1 LAKNKVARAEV
12 KKDLLRRELVKA
24 MDETVYARTVLK
36 GMVDGKSKETIAEE
50 MHLTPATVG
59 KIQHKLVHEYKAN
72 FTTEVGF
79 WVELLMARYNKLL
92 EMLMPLAM
100 NKEAQAIK
108 FVLEIFEAQ
117 RALVG
122 ADAVDR
128 QRQETVD
135 SYKKKV
141 QGEMTIAVYD
151 SYKNML
157 KSVKPDPV
165 ETALIGEVINGNAE
179 PAALL
184 IEGELVSEGEGVA
197 EEDESEENLYED
209 EDP

>member
-1 LAKNKVARAEV
+1 MAKSRVARAEV

-36 GMVDGKSKETIAEE
+36 GMVDGKSKETIADE
-50 MHLTPATVG
+50 MHLTVATVG
-59 KIQHKLVHEYKAN
+59 KIQTKLVHEYKAN
-72 FTTEVGF
+72 FTSEVGF
-79 WVELLMARYNKLL
+79 WVELLMARYNKLF

-108 FVLEIFEAQ
+108 FILEIIEGQ

-122 ADAVDR
+122 ADASDR

-151 SYKNML
+151 AYKNML
-157 KSVKPDPV
+157 QAVKPDAV
-165 ETALIGEVINGNAE
+165 EAALIGEVINGDGGE
-179 PAALL
+179 LALL
-184 IEGELVSEGEGVA
+184 AEGEGAA
-197 EEDESEENLYED
+197 EEDESQEALYDD

>member
-1 LAKNKVARAEV
+1 LSAKSKAKSEV

-36 GMVDGKSKETIAEE
+36 GMVDGKSKETIADE
-50 MHLTPATVG
+50 MHLTVATVG
-59 KIQHKLVHEYKAN
+59 KIQTKLVHEYKAN
-72 FTTEVGF
+72 FTSEVGF
-79 WVELLMARYNKLL
+79 WVELLMARYNKLF

-108 FVLEIFEAQ
+108 FILEIIEGQ

-157 KSVKPDPV
+157 KSVRPDPV
-165 ETALIGEVINGNAE
+165 EAALIGEVINAE
-179 PAALL
+179 SPHALL
-184 IEGELVSEGEGVA
+184 TEGESAA
-197 EEDESEENLYED
+197 EEDESEESLYDD